1 MFNKMQVNGFYIC
14 FMLMLK
20 CTPYLQFRPA
30 FLHRSHPA
38 KPAIAAIFAAA
49 GYRVAESY
57 GWQLVNALEA
67 MSEVA
72 RGRCRRL
79 RFVPNGV
86 RRADGWHWGYVG
98 HDNDVGALWYW
109 SGWGAR
115 AKPPMDNQSVIMH
128 MKLETAIPSV
138 TAHIGFPCT
147 LPESPS
153 PGDSAIVIVMLQ
165 QNKKT
170 KKLLVISWPSNW
182 GPKKLRAR
190 TRQQTLVVLGLAF

>member
-1 MFNKMQVNGFYIC
+1 MFYKMQVNGFYIC

-30 FLHRSHPA
+30 FLHRSHPV

-57 GWQLVNALEA
+57 GWQLVNAPEA

-72 RGRCRRL
+72 RSRCRRL
-79 RFVPNGV
+79 RFVPNGI

-109 SGWGAR
+109 SGLGAR
-115 AKPPMDNQSVIMH
+115 AKPPMGNQSVIMH
-128 MKLETAIPSV
+128 IKLETAIPSV

-153 PGDSAIVIVMLQ
+153 PGDFCNSHCHVATEQ
-165 QNKKT
+165 EDQT
-170 KKLLVISWPSNW
+170 KDCL
-182 GPKKLRAR
+182 
-190 TRQQTLVVLGLAF
+190 